1 MQQQDHHQRILSF
14 LDEHGIVYRSLH
26 HEETP
31 TSEDSARVR
40 GVDLSTGGKALMLK
54 IGDSDNDTGNTF
66 GLFVMSASRK
76 LNSKAVKK
84 EFRAKGM
91 RFATRDELAEKTGGL
106 VPGAV
111 PPFGRPILLD
121 LNLYVDTSITENE
134 RIAFNAGS
142 LTDSVIMNVQDYLK
156 VASPQKIFSFSK

>member
-1 MQQQDHHQRILSF
+1 
-14 LDEHGIVYRSLH
+14 LDEHGIVYTSLH
-26 HEETP
+26 HDETP

-54 IGDSDNDTGNTF
+54 IGDNDTGTF

-84 EFRAKGM
+84 EFRATKGV

-121 LNLYVDTSITENE
+121 LDLYVDTSITENE

-142 LTDSVIMNVQDYLK
+142 LTESVIMDVQDYLK